1 MELPSDTRIFADSNF
16 FIGLWNQA
24 DGLHAKAKEISGNLE
39 LHGIGL
45 TISNFVF
52 LEIVTILSQRRSRA
66 IATAAGNYIFSDP
79 RVRIVHIDETLHRT
93 SWDIFQ
99 AAPQKNMSF
108 VDCSIVAVMHA
119 ENIKRLLTFDRTDFS
134 PMRKRYHF
142 SFFE

>member
-1 MELPSDTRIFADSNF
+1 MALPNDIKVFADSNF

-24 DGLHAKAKEISGNLE
+24 DGLYSRAKEISGKLE
-39 LHGIGL
+39 SLGAGL
-45 TISNFVF
+45 VISNVIF
-52 LEIVTILSQRRSRA
+52 LEIVTILSQRRSRI
-66 IATAAGNYIFSDP
+66 IATAAGNYILSDP
-79 RVRIVHIDETLHRT
+79 RVRIVHIDENLHRA

-99 AAPQKNMSF
+99 ATSRKNMSF

-119 ENIKRLLTFDRTDFS
+119 ENIKRLLTFVRTDFS